1 MPVSILN
8 HKGKEII
15 YVDHK
20 GLQGEGMI
28 NCFKEASKEILLRKN
43 TALSLADFTGVD
55 ISKEFIE
62 YLKSEEV
69 KPITQCVKKE
79 AIIGV
84 SGIKKMV
91 LNIYSALTGSG
102 AKVFNTQE
110 EAMDFLVAD

>member
-1 MPVSILN
+1 MPVQIIN
-8 HKGKEII
+8 HKNKEII
-15 YVDHK
+15 LVDHK
-20 GLQGEGMI
+20 TLKGAEMI
-28 NCFKEASKEILLRKN
+28 DCFKEASAEILKRKN
-43 TALSLADFTGVD
+43 TALSLADFTGVE

-62 YLKSEEV
+62 YLKSDEV